1 MVRSRYGSLGT
12 GVLLVVAVAASFV
25 GCLSQEASAPPIARP
40 TVTLN
45 HDKAPLGSPLEINY
59 KFAVAKDAKIEGDY
73 RVMLHVLDPDEELIW
88 TDDHDPP
95 VPTSQWKAGQIVDYT
110 RTVFIP
116 IYPYVGETLL
126 RIGLYSQATQQRL
139 RLEGEDAGQK
149 AYNVGTLQLQPQTAN
164 VFTIF
169 KDGWHPAEVADRSA
183 AVEWQWTRKQATLV
197 FKNPKKDS
205 VFYLDLDNPGGVFT
219 DQQQVRV
226 TLGDHVLEEF
236 QLTPKQPLLK
246 KIPIAAAQL
255 GAADMCELQ
264 ITVDKTFVPMVLT
277 NGTSKDPRELGVRV
291 FHAFISPTR

>member
-1 MVRSRYGSLGT
+1 MIRSRHGSPVI
-12 GVLLVVAVAASFV
+12 GVLCVVAAAASFV
-25 GCLSQEASAPPIARP
+25 GCRGREVSAPPIARA

-59 KFAVAKDAKIEGDY
+59 RFAVANDAKIKGDY
-73 RVMLHVLDPDEELIW
+73 RVMLHVLDADEELIW

-116 IYPYVGETLL
+116 IYPYVGEALL

-139 RLEGEDAGQK
+139 PLEGEDAGQK
-149 AYNVGTLQLQPQTAN
+149 AYNAGKLQLQPQTAN

-169 KDGWHPAEVADRSA
+169 KDGWHPAEVADRDP
-183 AVEWQWTRKQATLV
+183 AVEWQWTRKQATLA
-197 FKNPKKDS
+197 FKNPKRDS
-205 VFYLDLDNPGGVFT
+205 VFYLNLDNPGGAFT
-219 DQQQVRV
+219 DEQQVRV
-226 TLGDHVLEEF
+226 SLGDQVLQEF

-246 KIPIAAAQL
+246 KIPITAAQL

-264 ITVDKTFVPMVLT
+264 IAVDKTFVPMVLT

-291 FHAFISPTR
+291 FHAFISPTS